1 MIDAPIIEVERLRKV
16 FRLGGV
22 DVPALRGV
30 SLEIDSGEFAAVLG
44 PSGSGKSTLFHVIGG
59 MLAPTSG
66 SVRLAGQELLHL
78 TDAERTQLRKS
89 LVGFVFQRFNLIATL
104 TAEENI
110 RIAQHI
116 AGTASDDDRHL
127 DQIIAILGIQHRMRH
142 KPYALS
148 GGEQQRVAIARAL
161 VFEPDLVLMDEPLG
175 ALDRR
180 LREEMQYE
188 IRRLQQ
194 RLGVTMIYVTHD
206 QGEAMVLSDRVAVMD
221 EGRIQQ
227 IAGPEAL
234 YEEPECRFVAGFIGE
249 NNLLD
254 GQMEDWSE
262 DGCRAKVGDRVVEA
276 YPVAVG
282 PDDARCTLAIRPER
296 VALNPKPGSYRNTFE
311 ARVLDV
317 IFVGDA
323 LRLHAE
329 LLGSEQFVVKIPNI
343 VGHGAVLPGDTVTLG
358 WLATDCRA
366 LDPR

>member
-66 SVRLAGQELLHL
+66 SVRVAGQELLHL

-127 DQIIAILGIQHRMRH
+127 DQIITILGIQHRLRH

-161 VFEPDLVLMDEPLG
+161 VNQPRIVLADEPTGNLDSENSVAVLDTLKRLNKELG
-175 ALDRR
+175 
-180 LREEMQYE
+180 QT
-188 IRRLQQ
+188 
-194 RLGVTMIYVTHD
+194 VVMITHD
-206 QGEAMVLSDRVAVMD
+206 ADAAAHCANRVIRMK
-221 EGRIQQ
+221 
-227 IAGPEAL
+227 
-234 YEEPECRFVAGFIGE
+234 
-249 NNLLD
+249 D
-254 GQMEDWSE
+254 G
-262 DGCRAKVGDRVVEA
+262 RVV
-276 YPVAVG
+276 
-282 PDDARCTLAIRPER
+282 
-296 VALNPKPGSYRNTFE
+296 
-311 ARVLDV
+311 
-317 IFVGDA
+317 
-323 LRLHAE
+323 
-329 LLGSEQFVVKIPNI
+329 
-343 VGHGAVLPGDTVTLG
+343 
-358 WLATDCRA
+358 
-366 LDPR
+366 

>member
-116 AGTASDDDRHL
+116 AGTASDDDGHL
-127 DQIIAILGIQHRMRH
+127 DQIIAILGIQHRLRH

-161 VFEPDLVLMDEPLG
+161 VNQPRIVLADEPTGNLDSENSVAVLDTLKRLNKELG
-175 ALDRR
+175 
-180 LREEMQYE
+180 QT
-188 IRRLQQ
+188 
-194 RLGVTMIYVTHD
+194 VVMITHD
-206 QGEAMVLSDRVAVMD
+206 ADAAAHCANRVIRMK
-221 EGRIQQ
+221 
-227 IAGPEAL
+227 
-234 YEEPECRFVAGFIGE
+234 
-249 NNLLD
+249 D
-254 GQMEDWSE
+254 G
-262 DGCRAKVGDRVVEA
+262 RVV
-276 YPVAVG
+276 
-282 PDDARCTLAIRPER
+282 
-296 VALNPKPGSYRNTFE
+296 
-311 ARVLDV
+311 
-317 IFVGDA
+317 
-323 LRLHAE
+323 
-329 LLGSEQFVVKIPNI
+329 
-343 VGHGAVLPGDTVTLG
+343 
-358 WLATDCRA
+358 
-366 LDPR
+366 